1 VSGSIIA
8 LDANRQGGLHYSVPE
23 CSISK
28 MGFLMDVQKPET
40 ELLLYQTEDGRSCVQ
55 VRLEGETVWMT
66 QRLMAELF
74 QVSVPTI
81 NEHLKNIFQE
91 GELVEEGTIRKFLI
105 VQVEGKREVTARRI
119 TTISKP
125 FWRLV
130 TGFAPIGG
138 RSSESGLRNDCGNT
152 WSKGLSWMTSG

>member
-105 VQVEGKREVTARRI
+105 VQVEGKREVQ
-119 TTISKP
+119 
-125 FWRLV
+125 RLV
-130 TGFAPIGG
+130 EHYNGHG
-138 RSSESGLRNDCGNT
+138 
-152 WSKGLSWMTSG
+152 